1 MFFVQEKL
9 FRFKK
14 KKTNRSSFYSHV
26 LQINGLETKLGE
38 NNYKPKFKYEK

>member
-9 FRFKK
+9 FRFKN

-26 LQINGLETKLGE
+26 LQINGLEKKLGG